1 MPRVLIVI
9 VAAAAAAI
17 AACSKS
23 STPVSPGPA
32 GISGA
37 LHEHAGTP
45 SEHNSAADGDKG
57 YIKGWFEG
65 EEVELYYTKSYFCAE
80 PPESAATTG
89 CELGAPAELEPRPGP
104 LPIIYAIAAAGIPAP
119 PSTLACLAGTPC
131 LNHPLMID
139 ASRVGLSPTAGPVP
153 HSHILTERTAGWHRT
168 VNVRVRDLARWNQ
181 IAAAKSIDKVREFQ
195 TDGSGLVS
203 LDTPTNIFF
212 FIASWR

>member
-37 LHEHAGTP
+37 LHEHAGSP
-45 SEHNSAADGDKG
+45 SDHNSAADGDKG

-89 CELGAPAELEPRPGP
+89 CELGAPAEIEPRPGP
-104 LPIIYAIAAAGIPAP
+104 LPLIYAIAAAGIPAP

-131 LNHPLMID
+131 LNHPGMID

-195 TDGSGLVS
+195 MDGSGLVS
-203 LDTPTNIFF
+203 PDTPTNIFF

>member
-1 MPRVLIVI
+1 MPRVLIGI
-9 VAAAAAAI
+9 VAAAAVAI
-17 AACSKS
+17 AACTTS

-32 GISGA
+32 GVSAG
-37 LHEHAGTP
+37 LHEHADTP

-57 YIKGWFEG
+57 YIKGWFDG

-80 PPESAATTG
+80 PPESAATTS
-89 CELGAPAELEPRPGP
+89 CELGAPAEVEPRPGP

-181 IAAAKSIDKVREFQ
+181 IAAAKSIDKVRELQ
-195 TDGSGLVS
+195 ADGSGLVS
-203 LDTPTNIFF
+203 PDTPTNIFF